1 MTTLALMNGNPMVV
15 VFSAIDGALVD
26 RLTESSA
33 GAVDGLDL
41 LAHEGIPLVLCS
53 HNTRAEIEAI
63 QRATR
68 TAHPF
73 ISENGAALFV
83 PIGYFADPPEDARL
97 VGDHHVWEFGPSY
110 WEVVPTLHL
119 LASRLHIDVVGFSEL
134 SVEEIASTCRV
145 SLDRARL
152 AKQREYDEPF
162 RMVNPGRPLD
172 SRLMR
177 AVRAAGL
184 SCLAG
189 ERFQHVNGV
198 LDRGASIERLRSMYE
213 RSYGCPVLAVG
224 LGSSLCDLALL
235 NEVDLPIIV
244 RDEWSSTADVLF
256 RTVPIARIA
265 SRAGAGGWSQA
276 VINAV
281 RTIQKMRRAGALPP

>member
-1 MTTLALMNGNPMVV
+1 VG
-15 VFSAIDGALVD
+15 
-26 RLTESSA
+26 
-33 GAVDGLDL
+33 
-41 LAHEGIPLVLCS
+41 
-53 HNTRAEIEAI
+53 
-63 QRATR
+63 
-68 TAHPF
+68 
-73 ISENGAALFV
+73 GAALFV
-83 PIGYFADPPEDARL
+83 PLGYFADPPADARQ
-97 VGDHHVWEFGPSY
+97 VGDYHVCEFGPPY
-110 WEVVPTLHL
+110 WEVVLTLHL

-134 SVEEIASTCRV
+134 SVEEIASTWHL

-152 AKQREYDEPF
+152 AKLREYDEPF
-162 RMVNPGRPLD
+162 RVVNPGRSLH

-198 LDRGASIERLRSMYE
+198 LDPGASIERLRTMYE
-213 RSYGCPVLAVG
+213 RTFCCPVLAVG

-256 RTVPIARIA
+256 RAVPIARIA
-265 SRAGAGGWSQA
+265 SSAGAGVWSQA
-276 VINAV
+276 VIKAV
-281 RTIQKMRRAGALPP
+281 RTIQKMRRAGALPA